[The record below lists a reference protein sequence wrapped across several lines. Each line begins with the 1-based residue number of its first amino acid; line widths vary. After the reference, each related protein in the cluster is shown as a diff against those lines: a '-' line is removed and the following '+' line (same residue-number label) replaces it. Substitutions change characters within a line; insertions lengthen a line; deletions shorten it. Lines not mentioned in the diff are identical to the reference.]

1 MSKQSHGKVSN
12 YLRVTRSLI
21 SSAKFRPCHLW
32 ARELSPLASCVT
44 LSETLRHEAAL
55 RSSFVMWGLPYVMSR
70 LPSRPHIYVAGR
82 LERSPRINGRERS
95 PFTLHRIQSSEGT
108 CPRDGFISKT
118 CPSAFISPAPTLA
131 EAEENNNL
139 KMRQEW
145 CHSEAIIFKISSC
158 Q

>member
-12 YLRVTRSLI
+12 SLRVTRSLI

-55 RSSFVMWGLPYVMSR
+55 RSSFVMWVLPYIMSR

-82 LERSPRINGRERS
+82 MEKSQRINGRERS
-95 PFTLHRIQSSEGT
+95 PFCHLPYTGYRVQRGPAQGTVLSAKPAQAPSSHQLPHLQRQRTIIWRWGRSGVT
-108 CPRDGFISKT
+108 PR
-118 CPSAFISPAPTLA
+118 L
-131 EAEENNNL
+131 
-139 KMRQEW
+139 
-145 CHSEAIIFKISSC
+145 
-158 Q
+158 